1 MFVPLRSSLYKQV
14 DYFHLFNLFNIMN
27 YAAIL
32 DLYICV
38 VKKLSKIISV
48 KHTAKYEYV
57 STVKKSKKKAL
68 NYKILYMCTDFCLRH

>member
-1 MFVPLRSSLYKQV
+1 
-14 DYFHLFNLFNIMN
+14 MN

-57 STVKKSKKKAL
+57 STVKKVKKAL